1 MTKIV
6 SRNGVLGFSPRIG
19 ISALRLYPHYGGV
32 YAITSD
38 MNELYEMQAPV
49 LRKKKIKYNNQEV

>member
-38 MNELYEMQAPV
+38 MNELYEMAPM
-49 LRKKKIKYNNQEV
+49 KNNMEVRRWQEKS

>member
-38 MNELYEMQAPV
+38 MNELSAIAHGREF
-49 LRKKKIKYNNQEV
+49 E